1 MGRIN
6 KVIELL
12 EQGQPVFSTGAPELT
27 YEAGKAMAGTWADLI
42 MVEFEHHAFGK
53 MDDSLGR
60 GAKTIRTSYPDMLE
74 LILGLAGTLV
84 VYSANGTKELRRIP
98 HVIGLPMVRKRL
110 NTILESTAI
119 TIDHFEDEEE
129 EDE

>member
-42 MVEFEHHAFGK
+42 MVEFEHHAF
-53 MDDSLGR
+53 D
-60 GAKTIRTSYPDMLE
+60 T
-74 LILGLAGTLV
+74 
-84 VYSANGTKELRRIP
+84 
-98 HVIGLPMVRKRL
+98 IGLTKFMQGLKDAGP
-110 NTILESTAI
+110 TASGHPTPTVICTLPSNCI
-119 TIDHFEDEEE
+119 TPEEHSHQNGP
-129 EDE
+129 